1 MKKLFCLCS
10 AIFVIGF
17 FVDRASAEEFFTPS
31 IDGHDRLFGVIVAAV
46 PDYEGSDDSKGAVAP
61 LIKYKFDGSSR
72 YFQLTANKLY
82 FNVLNHENWEFG
94 PMGVYRLGRDDDV
107 DDEIVKLMKEVDD
120 SVEVGAFI
128 GYVKSFGNPRHRMNI
143 HLDVTQD
150 VSDGHD
156 GLVAAFKG
164 TYWRPLGKSPWDMGF
179 GGSVSYASSEYMSSF
194 FGVSASDSAT
204 TGLQQF
210 KAEDGFKDI
219 GVSLMTQ
226 YHINKSWHVAGGFQ
240 YKKLFG
246 DAEDSPVVD
255 VRGDSNQLM
264 AGLGVLYTW

>member
-1 MKKLFCLCS
+1 
-10 AIFVIGF
+10 
-17 FVDRASAEEFFTPS
+17 
-31 IDGHDRLFGVIVAAV
+31 
-46 PDYEGSDDSKGAVAP
+46 
-61 LIKYKFDGSSR
+61 
-72 YFQLTANKLY
+72 
-82 FNVLNHENWEFG
+82 
-94 PMGVYRLGRDDDV
+94 
-107 DDEIVKLMKEVDD
+107 
-120 SVEVGAFI
+120 
-128 GYVKSFGNPRHRMNI
+128 
-143 HLDVTQD
+143 
-150 VSDGHD
+150 
-156 GLVAAFKG
+156 
-164 TYWRPLGKSPWDMGF
+164 
-179 GGSVSYASSEYMSSF
+179 MSSF